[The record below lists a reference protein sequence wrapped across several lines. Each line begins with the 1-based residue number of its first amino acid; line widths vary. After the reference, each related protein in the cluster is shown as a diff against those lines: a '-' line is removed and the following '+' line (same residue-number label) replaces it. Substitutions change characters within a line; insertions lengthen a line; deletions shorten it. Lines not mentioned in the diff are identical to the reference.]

1 MTLMKPF
8 SMKRVLQQSL
18 LALTVAAAGTAA
30 AAPFSLNLGGSL
42 GGGAGLHFGLTD
54 QNLFTLGAIPI
65 DGRIS
70 ADANRYGV
78 LVNADALA
86 VYDAGSFTLYGG
98 PGITLGGGNGLGLAL
113 TGGLNYPLTDQ
124 FGLYAEAAVRL
135 LNTAPSVLRV
145 GVTYDF

>member
-1 MTLMKPF
+1 MALMKPF
-8 SMKRVLQQSL
+8 SMKHLLKRSL
-18 LALTVAAAGTAA
+18 LALGLTAAGTAV
-30 AAPFSLNLGGSL
+30 AAPFSINLGGSL

-54 QNLFTLGAIPI
+54 QNLFTLGTLPI
-65 DGRIS
+65 DGRLS

-86 VYDAGSFTLYGG
+86 VYDAGGFTLYGG
-98 PGITLGGGNGLGLAL
+98 PGITLGAGNGLGLAL
-113 TGGLNYPLTDQ
+113 TGGLNYPLSDR